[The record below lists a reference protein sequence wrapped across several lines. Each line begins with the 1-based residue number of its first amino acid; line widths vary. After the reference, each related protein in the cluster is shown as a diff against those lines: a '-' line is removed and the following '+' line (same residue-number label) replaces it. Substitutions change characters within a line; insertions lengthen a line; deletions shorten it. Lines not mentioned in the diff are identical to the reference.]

1 MDLDNLLEDSKN
13 ELEMF
18 HTFSEYLPG
27 LDTSLKI
34 VVPMQPKLSEL
45 SAEALDT
52 LQLIMNHGQVRR
64 VVDRGIAS
72 DFEIFQDILYL
83 LQNGYVSQT

>member
-1 MDLDNLLEDSKN
+1 MNLDSLLEDSAN
-13 ELEMF
+13 ELEVF
-18 HTFSEYLPG
+18 NTFSEFLPN
-27 LDTSLKI
+27 LESSLKML
-34 VVPMQPKLSEL
+34 VPLQPKLSDL

-83 LQNGYVSQT
+83 LQNGYVSET